1 MNIGIDIDGGLT
13 KFERE
18 LVDYATKMSVDEG
31 WPIDIDLSQYD
42 ELKAFKWNTDQTM
55 KFWNKYILKYF
66 EETAPRT
73 FAPEVIEKLRNDGH
87 KIILI
92 TARDEYGVPQEH
104 WGKEQ
109 QITKDWLSKNNIKYD
124 KLIFETEKMQPCIE
138 NKIDVMIEDS
148 PHNIE
153 ELSSKIKVI
162 KFDCQYNRDVSN
174 KNVSTAYSWYHIYD
188 IIEEMKG
195 E

>member
-1 MNIGIDIDGGLT
+1 MNIGIDIDGVLT
-13 KFERE
+13 NFERE

-92 TARDEYGVPQEH
+92 TATKYTCKIK
-104 WGKEQ
+104 KEQ
-109 QITKDWLSKNNIKYD
+109 DFVLV
-124 KLIFETEKMQPCIE
+124 P
-138 NKIDVMIEDS
+138 
-148 PHNIE
+148 
-153 ELSSKIKVI
+153 SSKDSQRITYTK
-162 KFDCQYNRDVSN
+162 YN
-174 KNVSTAYSWYHIYD
+174 
-188 IIEEMKG
+188 
-195 E
+195 

>member
-1 MNIGIDIDGGLT
+1 MNIGIDIDGVLT
-13 KFERE
+13 NFERE

-31 WPIDIDLSQYD
+31 WPIDVDLSQYN

-66 EETAPRT
+66 EETPPRT
-73 FAPEVIEKLRNDGH
+73 FASEVIEKLRNDGH

-92 TARDEYGVPQEH
+92 TARDEYGVPQEY

-109 QITKDWLSKNNIKYD
+109 QITKDWLDKNNIKYD
-124 KLIFETEKMQPCIE
+124 KLIFETEKMEPCIE

-148 PHNIE
+148 PNNIE
-153 ELSSKIKVI
+153 ELSSQMKVI
-162 KFDCQYNRDVSN
+162 KFDCQYNRHVDN
-174 KNVSTAYSWYHIYD
+174 ENVSTAYSWYHIYN